1 MTTPPVTISMRVPG
15 TSPMPELLTLIRQ
28 IEDAGFDGAGIL
40 DSQMICRDTFVTM
53 ALAASATDRLRL
65 FPAVTNPF
73 GRIPSVL
80 AGAAQ
85 TVAEI
90 APGRTKFIIGTGY
103 TSASTIG
110 RRPATLRQMRRAIT
124 EVKTLLAGQPVAYNG
139 ITNRLDFAPVAG
151 NGNGSSDGADP
162 DTVPV
167 LMAASGPRSLEL
179 AGEIADGALILVG
192 YTPGIVGKALEHL
205 ATGAQRSGR
214 TLDDLDI
221 MFAVRTCVADSNEEA
236 RRLARPVAVHWGL
249 IWGGPNWLPYSDIQM
264 PDYQIPQ
271 AVRAVY
277 PDLGHAPN
285 WEEAIALTDFVSDDV
300 NTQLCDALGLIGTP
314 EHCAARIRT
323 MAQHGVTQLYLMPCL
338 TFAPPHNE
346 IRAFGDHIIPA
357 LATA

>member
-1 MTTPPVTISMRVPG
+1 MAESIKISMRVPG
-15 TSPMPELLTLIRQ
+15 TSPMPDLLKMIRQ

-53 ALAASATDRLRL
+53 GMAANATSNLRL

-110 RRPATLRQMRRAIT
+110 RRPATLRQMRRCIL
-124 EVKTLLAGQPVAYNG
+124 EVKALLAGESVEYDG
-139 ITNRLDFAPVAG
+139 MTNRLDFAG
-151 NGNGSSDGADP
+151 SDGGHG
-162 DTVPV
+162 VPV

-179 AGEIADGALILVG
+179 AGEVADGALVLVG

-205 ATGAQRSGR
+205 EIGSKRSGR
-214 TLDDLDI
+214 NLDDLDV
-221 MFAVRTCVADSNEEA
+221 MFAVRTCVSDSTEEA
-236 RRLARPVAVHWGL
+236 RRLARPVAAHWAL
-249 IWGGPNWLPYSDIQM
+249 LWGGPNWLPYSGLDI
-264 PDYQIPQ
+264 PDYEVPQ
-271 AVRAVY
+271 AVRDVY

-285 WEEAIALTDFVSDDV
+285 WEEAIELTRFVDDEV
-300 NTQLCDALGLIGTP
+300 NGQLCDALGLIGTP
-314 EHCAARIRT
+314 EYCTTRIQE
-323 MAQHGVTQLYLMPCL
+323 MAQHGVNQLYLMPCL
-338 TFAPPHNE
+338 TFAPPE
-346 IRAFGDHIIPA
+346 AEVQAFGNHVIPA
-357 LATA
+357 LAAA

>member
-1 MTTPPVTISMRVPG
+1 MSSQIKISMRVPG
-15 TSPMPELLTLIRQ
+15 TSPMPELLKMIRQ
-28 IEDAGFDGAGIL
+28 IEELGFDGAGIL

-53 ALAASATDRLRL
+53 GLAANATSTLRL

-110 RRPATLRQMRRAIT
+110 RRPATLRQMRRCIT
-124 EVKTLLAGQPVAYNG
+124 EVKALLAGETVDYNG
-139 ITNRLDFAPVAG
+139 MSNRLDFAG
-151 NGNGSSDGADP
+151 GDG
-162 DTVPV
+162 VPV

-179 AGEIADGALILVG
+179 AGEVADGALVLVG
-192 YTPGIVGKALEHL
+192 YTAGIVGKALEHL
-205 ATGAQRSGR
+205 ETGARRSGR

-221 MFAVRTCVADSNEEA
+221 VFAVRTCVADSNAEA

-249 IWGGPNWLPYSDIQM
+249 LWGGPNWLPYSGLDI
-264 PDYQIPQ
+264 PDYEVPQ
-271 AVRAVY
+271 AVREVY

-285 WEEAIALTDFVSDDV
+285 WDEAIELTQFVSDDV

-314 EHCAARIRT
+314 EHCTQRIQD
-323 MAQHGVTQLYLMPCL
+323 MAQYGVTQLYLMPCL
-338 TFAPPHNE
+338 TFAPPE
-346 IRAFGDHIIPA
+346 TEVRAFGERIIPA
-357 LATA
+357 LAAA

>member
-1 MTTPPVTISMRVPG
+1 MGESIKISMRVPG
-15 TSPMPELLTLIRQ
+15 TSPMPDLLRMIGQ

-53 ALAASATDRLRL
+53 AMAASATSRLRL

-110 RRPATLRQMRRAIT
+110 RRPATLRQMRRCMM
-124 EVKTLLAGQPVAYNG
+124 EVKSLLAGEAVEYDG
-139 ITNRLDFAPVAG
+139 MTNRLDFAG
-151 NGNGSSDGADP
+151 SDGGHG
-162 DTVPV
+162 VPV

-179 AGEIADGALILVG
+179 AGEVADGALVLVG

-205 ATGAQRSGR
+205 EAGARRSGR
-214 TLDDLDI
+214 TLEDLDV
-221 MFAVRTCVADSNEEA
+221 MFAVRTCVADSTEEA

-249 IWGGPNWLPYSDIQM
+249 LWGGPNWLPYSGLDI
-264 PDYQIPQ
+264 PNYEVPQ
-271 AVRAVY
+271 AVRDVY

-285 WEEAIALTDFVSDDV
+285 WDEAIELTRFVDDEV
-300 NTQLCDALGLIGTP
+300 NGQLCDALGLIGTA
-314 EHCAARIRT
+314 EYCTARIQE
-323 MAQHGVTQLYLMPCL
+323 MAQHGVNQLYLMPCL
-338 TFAPPHNE
+338 TFAPPE
-346 IRAFGDHIIPA
+346 AEVQAFGNQVIPA
-357 LATA
+357 LAAA

>member
-1 MTTPPVTISMRVPG
+1 MSDQIKISMRVPG
-15 TSPMPELLTLIRQ
+15 TSPMPELLAMIQQ
-28 IEDAGFDGAGIL
+28 IERAGFDGAGLL

-53 ALAASATDRLRL
+53 GLAASATSTLRL

-103 TSASTIG
+103 TAASTIG
-110 RRPATLRQMRRAIT
+110 RRPATLRQMRRCIA
-124 EVKTLLAGQPVAYNG
+124 EVKALLAGEWVDYNG
-139 ITNRLDFAPVAG
+139 MSNRLDFAGGDG
-151 NGNGSSDGADP
+151 NGGGG
-162 DTVPV
+162 VPV

-179 AGEIADGALILVG
+179 AGEVADGALALVG

-205 ATGAQRSGR
+205 AIGAGRSGR

-221 MFAVRTCVADSNEEA
+221 IFAVRTCVADSNDEA

-249 IWGGPNWLPYSDIQM
+249 LWGGPNWLPYSDIEL
-264 PDYQIPQ
+264 PDYEIPQ

-285 WEEAIALTDFVSDDV
+285 WEEAIALTRFVSDEV
-300 NTQLCDALGLIGTP
+300 NARLCDALGLIGTA
-314 EHCAARIRT
+314 EHCTARIRE
-323 MAQHGVTQLYLMPCL
+323 MAQHGVKQLYLMPCL
-338 TFAPPHNE
+338 TFAPPE
-346 IRAFGDHIIPA
+346 AEVQAFGERIIPA
-357 LATA
+357 LAGA

>member
-1 MTTPPVTISMRVPG
+1 MSDPIKISMRVPG
-15 TSPMPELLTLIRQ
+15 TSPMPELLAMIRQ

-53 ALAASATDRLRL
+53 GLAASATSTLRL

-85 TVAEI
+85 TIAEI
-90 APGRTKFIIGTGY
+90 APGRTRFIIGTGY

-110 RRPATLRQMRRAIT
+110 RPPATLRQMRRCIA
-124 EVKTLLAGQPVAYNG
+124 EVKALLAGESVDYNG
-139 ITNRLDFAPVAG
+139 MPNRLDFAG
-151 NGNGSSDGADP
+151 SDGGAG
-162 DTVPV
+162 VPV

-179 AGEIADGALILVG
+179 AGEVADGVLALVG
-192 YTPGIVGKALEHL
+192 YTPGIIGKALEHL
-205 ATGAQRSGR
+205 ETGAKRSGR

-221 MFAVRTCVADSNEEA
+221 IFAVRTCIANSNAEA

-249 IWGGPNWLPYSDIQM
+249 LWGGPNWLPYSDIEM
-264 PDYQIPQ
+264 PEYEIPP

-285 WEEAIALTDFVSDDV
+285 WEAAIALTRFVSDEV
-300 NTQLCDALGLIGTP
+300 NTRLCDALGLIGTA
-314 EHCAARIRT
+314 EHCTARIRE
-323 MAQHGVTQLYLMPCL
+323 MSQHGVKQLYLMPCL
-338 TFAPPHNE
+338 TFAPPHAE
-346 IRAFGDHIIPA
+346 VRAFGEQIIPA
-357 LATA
+357 LAGA

>member
-1 MTTPPVTISMRVPG
+1 MSDQIKISMRVPG
-15 TSPMPELLTLIRQ
+15 TSPMPELLKMLRQ
-28 IEDAGFDGAGIL
+28 IEELGFDGAGIL

-53 ALAASATDRLRL
+53 GLAASATSTLRL

-90 APGRTKFIIGTGY
+90 APGRTKFIIGTGF

-110 RRPATLRQMRRAIT
+110 RPPATLRQMRRCIT
-124 EVKTLLAGQPVAYNG
+124 EVKALLAGETVDYNG
-139 ITNRLDFAPVAG
+139 MSNRLDFAG
-151 NGNGSSDGADP
+151 SDGGHG
-162 DTVPV
+162 VPV

-179 AGEIADGALILVG
+179 AGEVADGALVLVG

-205 ATGAQRSGR
+205 ETGAKRSGR
-214 TLDDLDI
+214 TLDDLDVV
-221 MFAVRTCVADSNEEA
+221 FAVRTCVADSNEAA

-249 IWGGPNWLPYSDIQM
+249 LWGGPNWLPYSGLNI
-264 PDYQIPQ
+264 PEYEVPQ
-271 AVRAVY
+271 AVRDVY

-285 WEEAIALTDFVSDDV
+285 WDEAIELTQFVSDEV

-314 EHCAARIRT
+314 EHCTERIRE
-323 MAQHGVTQLYLMPCL
+323 MARHGVNQLYLMPCL
-338 TFAPPHNE
+338 TFAPPE
-346 IRAFGDHIIPA
+346 SEVRAFGERIIPA
-357 LATA
+357 LAAR

>member
-1 MTTPPVTISMRVPG
+1 MSDQIRISMRVPG
-15 TSPMPELLTLIRQ
+15 TSPMPELLKMIRQ
-28 IEDAGFDGAGIL
+28 IEELGFDGAGIL

-53 ALAASATDRLRL
+53 GLAASATSTLRL

-110 RRPATLRQMRRAIT
+110 RRPATLRQMRRCIM
-124 EVKTLLAGQPVAYNG
+124 EVKALLAGETVDYNRMS
-139 ITNRLDFAPVAG
+139 NRLDFAG
-151 NGNGSSDGADP
+151 SDGGHS
-162 DTVPV
+162 VPV

-179 AGEIADGALILVG
+179 AGEVADGALVLVG

-205 ATGAQRSGR
+205 EAGAKRSGR
-214 TLDDLDI
+214 TLDDLDVV
-221 MFAVRTCVADSNEEA
+221 FAVRTCVADSNEAA

-249 IWGGPNWLPYSDIQM
+249 LWGGPNWLPYSGLDI
-264 PDYQIPQ
+264 PDYEVPQ
-271 AVRAVY
+271 AVRDVY

-285 WEEAIALTDFVSDDV
+285 WEEAIELTQFVSDEV

-314 EHCAARIRT
+314 EHCTERIRE
-323 MAQHGVTQLYLMPCL
+323 MAQHGVNQLYLMPCL
-338 TFAPPHNE
+338 TFAPPE
-346 IRAFGDHIIPA
+346 AEVRAFGEWIIPA
-357 LATA
+357 LAAR

>member
-1 MTTPPVTISMRVPG
+1 MAESIKISMRVPG
-15 TSPMPELLTLIRQ
+15 TSPMPDLLRMIRQ
-28 IEDAGFDGAGIL
+28 IEDAGFNGAGIL

-53 ALAASATDRLRL
+53 GMAANATSTLGL

-110 RRPATLRQMRRAIT
+110 RRPATLRQMRRCIM
-124 EVKTLLAGQPVAYNG
+124 EVKALLAGEAVEYDG
-139 ITNRLDFAPVAG
+139 MTNRLDFAG
-151 NGNGSSDGADP
+151 SDGGHG
-162 DTVPV
+162 VPV

-179 AGEIADGALILVG
+179 AGEVADGALVLVG

-205 ATGAQRSGR
+205 ETGAKRSGR
-214 TLDDLDI
+214 TLEDLDV
-221 MFAVRTCVADSNEEA
+221 MFAVRTCVSDSTEEA
-236 RRLARPVAVHWGL
+236 RRLARPVATHWAL
-249 IWGGPNWLPYSDIQM
+249 LWGGPNWLPYSGLDI
-264 PDYQIPQ
+264 PEYEVPQ
-271 AVRAVY
+271 AVRDVY

-285 WEEAIALTDFVSDDV
+285 WEEAIELTQFVDDEV
-300 NTQLCDALGLIGTP
+300 NGQLCDALGLIGTP
-314 EHCAARIRT
+314 EYCTARIQE

-338 TFAPPHNE
+338 TFAPPE
-346 IRAFGDHIIPA
+346 AEVQAFGNHVIPA
-357 LATA
+357 LAAA

>member
-1 MTTPPVTISMRVPG
+1 MAESIKISMRVPG
-15 TSPMPELLTLIRQ
+15 TSPMPELLRMIRH

-53 ALAASATDRLRL
+53 GMAANATSTLRL

-110 RRPATLRQMRRAIT
+110 RRPATLRQMRRCIM
-124 EVKTLLAGQPVAYNG
+124 EVKALLAGESVEYEG
-139 ITNRLDFAPVAG
+139 MTNRLDFAG
-151 NGNGSSDGADP
+151 SDGGQG
-162 DTVPV
+162 VPV

-179 AGEIADGALILVG
+179 AGEVADGALVLVG
-192 YTPGIVGKALEHL
+192 YTPGIVGKAMEHL
-205 ATGAQRSGR
+205 EAGAKRGGR
-214 TLDDLDI
+214 TLDDLDVI
-221 MFAVRTCVADSNEEA
+221 FAVRTCVADSTEEA

-249 IWGGPNWLPYSDIQM
+249 LWGGPNWLPYSGLDI
-264 PDYQIPQ
+264 PDYEVPQ
-271 AVRAVY
+271 AVRDVY

-285 WEEAIALTDFVSDDV
+285 WEEAIELTQFVDDEV
-300 NTQLCDALGLIGTP
+300 NGQLCNAMGLVGTP
-314 EHCAARIRT
+314 EYCTARIQE
-323 MAQHGVTQLYLMPCL
+323 MAQHGVNQLYLMPCL
-338 TFAPPHNE
+338 TFAPPE
-346 IRAFGDHIIPA
+346 AEVQAFGNHVIPA
-357 LATA
+357 LAAA

>member
-1 MTTPPVTISMRVPG
+1 MADGIKISMRVPG
-15 TSPMPELLTLIRQ
+15 TSPMPDLLSFIQ
-28 IEDAGFDGAGIL
+28 QVEAAGFDGAGIL

-53 ALAASATDRLRL
+53 GLAAGATSTLKL

-73 GRIPSVL
+73 GRISSVL

-110 RRPATLRQMRRAIT
+110 RRPATLRQMRRCIM
-124 EVKTLLAGQPVAYNG
+124 EVKALLAGEPVDFNG
-139 ITNRLDFAPVAG
+139 FSNRLDFA
-151 NGNGSSDGADP
+151 GSDDGAG
-162 DTVPV
+162 VPV

-179 AGEIADGALILVG
+179 AGEVADGALVLVG

-205 ATGAQRSGR
+205 EIGATRSGR

-221 MFAVRTCVADSNEEA
+221 VFAVRTCVADSNDEA
-236 RRLARPVAVHWGL
+236 RHLARPVAVHWGL
-249 IWGGPNWLPYSDIQM
+249 LWGGPNWLPYSDLDI
-264 PDYQIPQ
+264 PDYEIPQ
-271 AVRAVY
+271 AVRDVY

-285 WEEAIALTDFVSDDV
+285 WDEAIDLTRFVSDDV

-314 EHCAARIRT
+314 EHCTQRIT
-323 MAQHGVTQLYLMPCL
+323 EMAQHGINQLYLMPCL
-338 TFAPPHNE
+338 TFAPPQAE
-346 IRAFGDHIIPA
+346 VDAFGQHIIPA
-357 LATA
+357 LAAAGVGA